1 MEEHGIGTGSAPQDA
16 EFATNDGEAVG
27 GDWRPN
33 EIHMTYARRWMTALA
48 SELVPFNSIN
58 RLRINEPGEREGE
71 TQVDVNGPLLFVV
84 LDDAV
89 ALGNGSDTTGLSRYL
104 SELRRGLQRGG
115 LDAAAFMIVPD
126 IVAQR
131 CPSLLTKI

>member
-27 GDWRPN
+27 GDWLAN

-58 RLRINEPGEREGE
+58 TLRINEPGEREGE
-71 TQVDVNGPLLFVV
+71 TQLDVNGPLLFVV
-84 LDDAV
+84 LDDAP
-89 ALGNGSDTTGLSRYL
+89 ALRNASDTTGPPQYFT
-104 SELRRGLQRGG
+104 ELLQ
-115 LDAAAFMIVPD
+115 D
-126 IVAQR
+126 
-131 CPSLLTKI
+131 C